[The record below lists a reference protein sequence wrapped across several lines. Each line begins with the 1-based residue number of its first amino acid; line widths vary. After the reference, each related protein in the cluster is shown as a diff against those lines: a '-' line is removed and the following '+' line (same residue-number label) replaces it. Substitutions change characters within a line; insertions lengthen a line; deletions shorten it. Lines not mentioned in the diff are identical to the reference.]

1 MLLWVIFGGLTA
13 IVLFAL
19 LRPLTSGTAGDE
31 SRAAFDAT
39 VYRDQL
45 GEVESDRE
53 RGLIGAADAEAA
65 RIEIARRLLASD
77 EEARG
82 DDAQPSRV
90 PAKAVAIG
98 LAVILPAL
106 ALGLYLVYGSPR
118 LPDQPLVARLQD
130 PASDKNLEA
139 LVARVEA
146 RLREHPDDGEG
157 WDVIAPVYMGW
168 HRYADAAEAFRQAT
182 LLLGESPKRLA
193 GYGQALVLANDGV
206 VTEDA
211 RAVLERASALDPDLI
226 QPKLVL
232 IIAKEQDGQL
242 AAAAEAWRALIAS
255 APADAPWRKL
265 AEERLAQD
273 EAKLAGSA
281 PDQPVP
287 DKAVPDQPAATAGAP
302 MQGKGAP
309 TAEDIAAAQNMNP
322 ADRQGM
328 IERMVQE
335 LADRLAQNSDDLAG
349 WLKLVRAYSVLDRK
363 DDAVKALERAKT
375 QFSGDAAALGQLN
388 ALAAELGL
396 KS

>member
-1 MLLWVIFGGLTA
+1 MLLWVIFAGLTA
-13 IVLFAL
+13 LVLFAL
-19 LRPLTSGTAGDE
+19 LRPLASGGASDE

-45 GEVESDRE
+45 GEVESDHE
-53 RGLIGAADAEAA
+53 RGLIGEADAEAA
-65 RIEIARRLLASD
+65 RIEIARRLLATD
-77 EEARG
+77 AEERGSVRQQAR
-82 DDAQPSRV
+82 A
-90 PAKAVAIG
+90 PAKAVAVG
-98 LAVILPAL
+98 LAVILPLL
-106 ALGLYLVYGSPR
+106 ALGVYLVYGSPR
-118 LPDQPLVARLQD
+118 LPDQPLVARLQA

-139 LVARVEA
+139 LVARVET
-146 RLREHPDDGEG
+146 RLRAHPDEGEG
-157 WDVIAPVYMGW
+157 WDAIAPVYMGW

-206 VTEDA
+206 VSEDA
-211 RAVLERASALDPDLI
+211 RVALERASALDPDLI
-226 QPKLVL
+226 QPKLLL

-242 AAAAEAWRALIAS
+242 TAAIEAWRTLIAS

-265 AEERLAQD
+265 VEERMAQD
-273 EAKLAGSA
+273 EARLAG
-281 PDQPVP
+281 PGP
-287 DKAVPDQPAATAGAP
+287 DKSVPDQLAATAGTP
-302 MQGKGAP
+302 PQGKGAP
-309 TAEDIAAAQNMNP
+309 TPEDIAAAQSMNP

-328 IERMVQE
+328 IERMVKG
-335 LADRLAQNSDDLAG
+335 LADRLTQNSDDLAG

-375 QFSGDAAALGQLN
+375 QFSGDAAALGQLD